1 MQTALLQWEWA
12 SHSHTRA
19 AHPSACPHFCLSC
32 QSAEE
37 GQRHAALAQVPSSS
51 FSQEPFQ
58 FLGPARVTS
67 HDIAECWGQR
77 SCPESSMF
85 PAEERGPEGEK

>member
-12 SHSHTRA
+12 SHRHECHSPICMSTL
-19 AHPSACPHFCLSC
+19 LSC

-51 FSQEPFQ
+51 FPQEPFQ

-67 HDIAECWGQR
+67 HDIAERWGQR

-85 PAEERGPEGEK
+85 HAEERGPEGEK